1 MHGKEWFIGINC
13 WLFARDIS
21 WHMTTWHV
29 RVTLCIVPGT
39 DRRMHAMQY
48 SVQTLI
54 MFANNELIKGSPV
67 TCVWNNFKCSQ
78 FECKMQCIILIALG
92 LNFIPW
98 TQGLT
103 STPSRE
109 GSSKSEIEMFF
120 MKLKNSVCVCSLWEG
135 CKNTH
140 QLGILQVS
148 WRRSGHHCLTNSKSM
163 PLYQFASLWMDPR
176 MPSPRW
182 SARWSRCRCTSAC
195 CAARSGC
202 WSHLPSHYQ
211 PLARDMAD
219 CAGYDYNAATEVCR
233 LLRSLDTLQVRY

>member
-1 MHGKEWFIGINC
+1 MIYWNELLIVCSWHIVTY
-13 WLFARDIS
+13 RDTS

-29 RVTLCIVPGT
+29 RVTLCMVPGT

-120 MKLKNSVCVCSLWEG
+120 MKLKLCLCLQFVGRMQRYTLTWSTSSIMKKVRPSLSDQ
-135 CKNTH
+135 K
-140 QLGILQVS
+140 
-148 WRRSGHHCLTNSKSM
+148 
-163 PLYQFASLWMDPR
+163 
-176 MPSPRW
+176 
-182 SARWSRCRCTSAC
+182 
-195 CAARSGC
+195 
-202 WSHLPSHYQ
+202 
-211 PLARDMAD
+211 
-219 CAGYDYNAATEVCR
+219 
-233 LLRSLDTLQVRY
+233 